1 MVEEGLEPKQSDPI
15 KPPPR
20 RKGRATGDTS

>member
-1 MVEEGLEPKQSDPI
+1 MVEEGLESKQSDPI

-20 RKGRATGDTS
+20 KKDRDAGDIS

>member
-1 MVEEGLEPKQSDPI
+1 MVEEGLESKQSDPI

-20 RKGRATGDTS
+20 RKGRATGDIS